1 MGGRAILTQRRGRGV
16 TVRGQVELG
25 VTNLHARE
33 VRRGSDGAR
42 GPAYPQRHRT
52 LLCALAHLIYT
63 YRRPASAYFRL
74 FLLSLIPTLEIREE
88 MSASQ
93 SRFISEP
100 KTAAVSARPL
110 SIASVLLTMRASLD
124 RRMPLHGRPGAPSCA
139 SMRSNLLTLA

>member
-1 MGGRAILTQRRGRGV
+1 MGGRAILTQGRGRGV

-42 GPAYPQRHRT
+42 GPAHPQRHRT

-100 KTAAVSARPL
+100 KTAAVSPL

-124 RRMPLHGRPGAPSCA
+124 RRMPLHGRAGAPSCA